1 MAISYL
7 AANILQGLSSDTK
20 PTNVP
25 AGSRFYET
33 DTFDDYK
40 FDGANW
46 ALMTGCFNPNA
57 AETLTNKNLTDSTN
71 TFRTWVNADINA
83 SAAIAYSKLNL
94 GTSIVNADV
103 STSAAI
109 AWSKISK
116 TGSIIGDIANVSIT
130 SPAAGDRLTYDGT
143 NWINGKI
150 PPTPWW
156 FSGPT
161 AASSLYTNAFYPFG
175 INLRTG
181 TEATTQ
187 MTFPYNI
194 ILKRLQAKF
203 STNGLNGATTVAFRD
218 DGATATSISVGAGVT
233 TEIDSGAISVTV
245 ASGSKINWNLDT
257 STSSSGTWLPE
268 YIVAWGIVY

>member
-20 PTNVP
+20 PTTVP
-25 AGSRFYET
+25 TGSRFYET

-57 AETLTNKNLTDSTN
+57 AETLTNKNLTDATN

-109 AWSKISK
+109 AWSKVNK
-116 TGSIIGDIANVSIT
+116 TGSIISDIANVSIT
-130 SPAAGDRLTYDGT
+130 SPAAGDRLVYDGT
-143 NWINGKI
+143 NWINGKV
-150 PPTPWW
+150 PATPFW
-156 FSGPT
+156 FAGPT
-161 AASSLYTNAFYPFG
+161 SQITLVTNAFYPIG
-175 INLRTG
+175 MNLRTG

-187 MTFPYNI
+187 MTVPYNI
-194 ILKRLQAKF
+194 ILKRLIAKF
-203 STNGLNGATTVAFRD
+203 SVNALTGTTTIAFRD
-218 DGATATSISVGAGVT
+218 DGATATSITITAGST
-233 TEIDSGAISVTV
+233 TEVDSGAISVTV
-245 ASGSKINWNLDT
+245 ASGSKINWNIDT
-257 STSSSGTWLPE
+257 STSTTNNWLPE